1 MEPEKVEVIICGGGS
16 AGLTAAIWLAR
27 SNIPFKILE
36 KRPGP
41 LAIGQADGVQCRTV
55 EIFENLAIA
64 APLLEEAY
72 HVREVAFWS
81 PNESDGGLQRKDLAY
96 DTETGFSHM
105 PHVILNQARINE
117 LMLKEIIRLRGDG
130 TSGVLYESHVESVK
144 VVDGGDNYPVEVV
157 ATHNGKSRSYR
168 AKYAIVSLLL
178 LVPTCN
184 TNLESARAA
193 MALTVQSANP

>member
-1 MEPEKVEVIICGGGS
+1 MESEQVQVIICGGGS

-27 SNIPFKILE
+27 FKIPFIILE
-36 KRPGP
+36 RRCGP

-55 EIFENLAIA
+55 EIFENLGIS

-81 PNESDGGLQRKDLAY
+81 PSESDRGLQRKDLAY
-96 DTETGFSHM
+96 DTEERLSHM

-130 TSGVLYESHVESVK
+130 TSGVLYDAHVESVK
-144 VVDGGDNYPVEVV
+144 VGDNGDEYPVEVV
-157 ATHNGKSRSYR
+157 AAHNGKSHCYR
-168 AKYAIVSLLL
+168 AKYAIVCLILLGSHS
-178 LVPTCN
+178 N
-184 TNLESARAA
+184 TNLMCDRAV
-193 MALTVQSANP
+193 MALTAQSANP

>member
-1 MEPEKVEVIICGGGS
+1 MESEKVQVLICGGGS

-27 SNIPFKILE
+27 FNISFKILE

-41 LAIGQADGVQCRTV
+41 LASGPADGVQCRTV
-55 EIFENLAIA
+55 EIFENLGISG
-64 APLLEEAY
+64 PLLEEAY

-96 DTETGFSHM
+96 DTEEGLSSQ

-130 TSGVLYESHVESVK
+130 TSGVLYDSHVESVK
-144 VVDGGDNYPVEVV
+144 VGDDGDEYPIEVV
-157 ATHNGKSRSYR
+157 AAHNGKSQCYR
-168 AKYAIVSLLL
+168 AKYAIVSLILSRI
-178 LVPTCN
+178 PCKY
-184 TNLESARAA
+184 
-193 MALTVQSANP
+193 

>member
-1 MEPEKVEVIICGGGS
+1 MESEKVQVIICGGGS

-27 SNIPFKILE
+27 FNIPFKILE
-36 KRPGP
+36 KRFGP

-55 EIFENLAIA
+55 EIFENLGIS

-81 PNESDGGLQRKDLAY
+81 SGESDGGLQRKDLAY
-96 DTETGFSHM
+96 DTETGLSHM

-130 TSGVLYESHVESVK
+130 TSGVVYDSHVESVK
-144 VVDGGDNYPVEVV
+144 VLDGGDDYSVEVV
-157 ATHNGKSRSYR
+157 ASHNGKSHSYR
-168 AKYAIVSLLL
+168 AKYTIVSLVLL
-178 LVPTCN
+178 IPTFN
-184 TNLESARAA
+184 TNLESTRAV
-193 MALTVQSANP
+193 MALTVQSASP

>member
-1 MEPEKVEVIICGGGS
+1 MESEKVQVIICGGGS

-27 SNIPFKILE
+27 FNIPFIILE
-36 KRPGP
+36 KRSGP

-55 EIFENLAIA
+55 EIFENLGIA

-96 DTETGFSHM
+96 DTETGLSHM

-117 LMLKEIIRLRGDG
+117 LMLKEIICLRGDG
-130 TSGVLYESHVESVK
+130 TSGVLYDSHVESVK
-144 VVDGGDNYPVEVV
+144 VDDGDDYPVEVV
-157 ATHNGKSRSYR
+157 ATHSGKSHSYR

-178 LVPTCN
+178 LIPTCN
-184 TNLESARAA
+184 TNLEPTRAVMAPTAPSAAA
-193 MALTVQSANP
+193 